1 MIFESMTLRSITTC
15 PVPGNVLPFPGST
28 DLGLGLDLAI
38 LQVSRVGR
46 DVGAAGM
53 LEWGWGDHGEQIL
66 YIQRDTILLQD
77 GNFSRQQPGIADKGL
92 WCGSLPGRPF
102 TLTWQHFRGQVT
114 QVPLRWG
121 RRHHT
126 SAQDIFNYMSYAKP
140 SAPQAFWHGRIHE
153 NRSFLITLWYFCAY
167 PFQQWQ
173 SGFQCTLWT
182 AKWKA
187 VPRKSTSS

>member
-1 MIFESMTLRSITTC
+1 MGPAPAGLFPVCIHTVWHALKSVMIFESMTLRSITTC

-92 WCGSLPGRPF
+92 
-102 TLTWQHFRGQVT
+102 
-114 QVPLRWG
+114 
-121 RRHHT
+121 
-126 SAQDIFNYMSYAKP
+126 
-140 SAPQAFWHGRIHE
+140 
-153 NRSFLITLWYFCAY
+153 
-167 PFQQWQ
+167 
-173 SGFQCTLWT
+173 
-182 AKWKA
+182 
-187 VPRKSTSS
+187 